1 MQTRT
6 LISFLLVSLA
16 AYVHAAPLP
25 QPQLPAGATFSN
37 GLKGVRKFASDL
49 ISAAH
54 AGLPPIPGPA
64 GKVGTAGSVVDG
76 VSN

>member
-16 AYVHAAPLP
+16 AVLHAAPLP

-37 GLKGVRKFASDL
+37 GFQGAREFASAL

-54 AGLPPIPGPA
+54 AGLPPIPGP
-64 GKVGTAGSVVDG
+64 GKVGIGSVVDG